1 MHPPQSLETPVD
13 SHDVPPIAE
22 VNKPTPISWRLGIAA
37 FITAVGL
44 GAYALQESIGY
55 KGQAIAGVI
64 FFFGIVAVFSASLRA
79 VNWHTIIWGMAL
91 QVALALLVLGKDRT
105 YLIAAIVCFAS
116 IVAAVLWIH
125 LRPVMRGESLRWPG
139 FLGGLAAVAI
149 AYWIFFVKEVRP
161 FFESFGEV
169 VKAFI
174 NFSDQGAEFVFGNLS
189 HPENMAKA
197 FNNDLFTF
205 AFKALPP
212 IIFVSA
218 FFTVLYH
225 FGILQWCVRM
235 FSLVMVH
242 LMRTSGAE
250 TLSVAANVFMGQTE
264 APLIVKPYVPRMTNS
279 ELFVLMASGMAHI
292 SGGMMVVYISYGANP
307 VAVLTT
313 CVMACPCS
321 LYLSKLF
328 LPEVSKPETSG
339 TVHTKKEKSPYVN
352 AIDAAA
358 TGTTDG
364 LSLALNVGAM
374 LIAFIAFVAMFN
386 AILGSVKPVLLSLH
400 VNPAYIPDWLTDL
413 SLGKIFGWIFSPV
426 AFLMGVA
433 KEDMAKVGSLLG
445 SKLSI
450 NEHYAYLEMRR
461 MLPSTNPLTGVTT
474 PGVISERS
482 AELTAFALTGFA
494 NFSSV
499 GIQLGGIGAIAPNRR
514 HDLAR
519 LGLRALFVGFT
530 ATLLNASIAGIL
542 LPSVVEPAQ
551 AAAAAE
557 QKNEAPAAPAA
568 ASGTNNA
575 AGDKTPAD
583 QDSVPADKADGKTSW
598 EGTINFYAADEADDR
613 LPMPVTRLTESGC
626 ARPAARRQRLGS
638 YRSPELASVISST
651 ARRWSS

>member
-1 MHPPQSLETPVD
+1 MQPPPSLETPVD

-22 VNKPTPISWRLGIAA
+22 VYKPTPISWRLAIAA
-37 FITAVGL
+37 AIGAIGFA
-44 GAYALQESIGY
+44 AYALQDTIGY
-55 KGQAIAGVI
+55 KGQALAGVI
-64 FFFGIVAVFSASLRA
+64 FFFGLVAMFSANLRA
-79 VNWHTIIWGMAL
+79 VNWHTILWGLAL
-91 QVALALLVLGKDRT
+91 QVLLGLLVLGKNET
-105 YLIAAIVCFAS
+105 YFITAIVSFAAIVL
-116 IVAAVLWIH
+116 AVGWIH
-125 LRPVMRGESLRWPG
+125 LSPVFRGDPLRLPG
-139 FLGGLAAVAI
+139 LIGGLVVVAV
-149 AYWIFFVKEVRP
+149 AYWIFFIKGVHQ
-161 FFESFGEV
+161 
-169 VKAFI
+169 AFDDMGTYVGYFI
-174 NFSDQGAEFVFGNLS
+174 DFSDKGAQFVFGNLAK
-189 HPENMAKA
+189 PGDMAKV
-197 FNNDLFTF
+197 FGNDFIFCF

-212 IIFVSA
+212 ILFVSA

-225 FGILQWCVRM
+225 FGVLQWCVRM
-235 FSLVMVH
+235 LALVMVH

-328 LPEVSKPETSG
+328 LPEISKPETGG
-339 TVHTKKEKSPYVN
+339 TVQTKKEKSPYVN

-374 LIAFIAFVAMFN
+374 LIVFIAFVAMFD
-386 AILGSVKPVLLSLH
+386 ALLGGIAPMLVRLH
-400 VNPAYIPDWLTDL
+400 LMASDQVPAWLNDL
-413 SLGKIFGWIFSPV
+413 SLGKVFGLIFSPV

-433 KEDMAKVGSLLG
+433 KDDVTKVGSLLG

-450 NEHYAYLEMRR
+450 NEHFAYLQMRQ
-461 MLPSTNPLTGVTT
+461 MLPKTDPTTGVFT
-474 PGVISERS
+474 PGAISERS
-482 AELTAFALTGFA
+482 FLLTAFALTGFA

-519 LGLRALFVGFT
+519 LGMRALFVGFT

-542 LPSVVEPAQ
+542 LPNVVEAKEPA
-551 AAAAAE
+551 AATSAAAE
-557 QKNEAPAAPAA
+557 PIEQKGVKVSEPAAPSGTNLPTEAKGAAESTSAVSKDGAKAATPNSSETSVKSSNQSEATKTAPAAKTTPSAKSEAPAKGEPA
-568 ASGTNNA
+568 T
-575 AGDKTPAD
+575 KT
-583 QDSVPADKADGKTSW
+583 
-598 EGTINFYAADEADDR
+598 
-613 LPMPVTRLTESGC
+613 
-626 ARPAARRQRLGS
+626 GS
-638 YRSPELASVISST
+638 K
-651 ARRWSS
+651 